1 MATTRVQGINILPSP
16 LATVIFHYHK
26 SDAYSPELA
35 AARAPNNKVREV
47 ERLLREYGA
56 QPHSL
61 EDVVLLTPEAKLRE
75 RRDEFP
81 GLKSCQLNLAL
92 VSWVQRA
99 GNSLGAYGN
108 DSLYVRQLVAI
119 MRRHRED
126 LTLDRFREEIS
137 TAESSQQ
144 ARRLAED
151 RLTLAEPYVDDSA
164 A

>member
-81 GLKSCQLNLAL
+81 GLEVLPIKFS
-92 VSWVQRA
+92 S
-99 GNSLGAYGN
+99 GELGAESRNFCSERTGT
-108 DSLYVRQLVAI
+108 I
-119 MRRHRED
+119 H
-126 LTLDRFREEIS
+126 S
-137 TAESSQQ
+137 TFDNLWPSC
-144 ARRLAED
+144 
-151 RLTLAEPYVDDSA
+151 A
-164 A
+164 ATGKI